1 MGFEERNSQNPQF
14 TDHCFTGDYP
24 IEVSE
29 ILKINSNQMT
39 DNKLIALIT
48 GAGSGIGAEIAKQ
61 LAQKNIHTIITDKN
75 LSGLQKLKITF
86 YLIMEPVLLHNW
98 ICKILL
104 ELID

>member
-1 MGFEERNSQNPQF
+1 
-14 TDHCFTGDYP
+14 
-24 IEVSE
+24 
-29 ILKINSNQMT
+29 MT

-61 LAQKNIHTIITDKN
+61 LAQKIYIPLLLIKTCQDFK
-75 LSGLQKLKITF
+75 KLKIIF